1 MRASDIE
8 ARAVA
13 KIVLVALFWAA
24 LAVLFAIAILH
35 TRTTLRWVITA
46 IFLALALDPA
56 VGLLERIRIGRF
68 RMPRVGA
75 VLTALAIFLAALT
88 FLVLHVIP
96 PMVSGVESLAKKAP
110 TYVKDFEDW
119 AEENEEFQ
127 ELNEKYD
134 ITQKLSEQAS
144 TLPSKLGGAATTL
157 GNATLS
163 LLEHLIAAITILTLT
178 VFMLLEGKGMFE
190 RGTGRLPMP
199 HRERMRRVG
208 FRIAAVVRSY
218 VSVNVVLAI
227 AVGFFTW
234 LYLEITGFHLAV
246 PLALLVGFLDLI
258 PLIGLTVGGF
268 LVAIVLAIDGQPYDA
283 FIWLAIFLVYQQLQD
298 RVIQPIMYRGGSLK
312 VNPVVAIV
320 AVLVGANLAGVL
332 GALIAIP
339 TAASLGVILDEL
351 VLTSPD
357 EEIAGKRR
365 AKPRAKPK
373 RRSGAAK
380 APKPK
385 PAE

>member
-24 LAVLFAIAILH
+24 IAVLLAIAILH
-35 TRTTLRWVITA
+35 TRTTLRWVVTA

-75 VLTALAIFLAALT
+75 VLTALAAFLAALA

-96 PMVSGVESLAKKAP
+96 PMVSDVESLAKKAP
-110 TYVKDFEDW
+110 TYVADFEKW
-119 AEENEEFQ
+119 AEENEQFQ
-127 ELNEKYD
+127 ELNQKYD
-134 ITQKLSEQAS
+134 LTEKLTEQAS
-144 TLPSKLGGAATTL
+144 SLPSKLGGAATTL
-157 GNATLS
+157 GNATVS
-163 LLEHLIAAITILTLT
+163 VLEHVIAAITILTLV
-178 VFMLLEGKGMFE
+178 VFMLLEGRGMFE

-199 HRERMRRVG
+199 HRERLRRVG
-208 FRIAAVVRSY
+208 IRIAAVVRSY
-218 VSVNVVLAI
+218 VSVNVVLAV

-234 LYLEITGFHLAV
+234 LFLEIIGFHLAI
-246 PLALLVGFLDLI
+246 PLALLVGFLDLV
-258 PLIGLTVGGF
+258 PLIGLTIGGF

-283 FIWLAIFLVYQQLQD
+283 LIWLAIFIAYQQLQD
-298 RVIQPIMYRGGSLK
+298 RVIQPIMYRGGALK

-320 AVLVGANLAGVL
+320 AVLVGAELAGVL

-357 EEIAGKRR
+357 EERKR
-365 AKPRAKPK
+365 KPK
-373 RRSGAAK
+373 RRSGVAK
-380 APKPK
+380 AAKPK
-385 PAE
+385 PAK

>member
-24 LAVLFAIAILH
+24 IAVLLAIAILH
-35 TRTTLRWVITA
+35 TRTTLRWVVTA

-56 VGLLERIRIGRF
+56 VGLLEKIRIGRF

-75 VLTALAIFLAALT
+75 VLAALAAFLAALA

-96 PMVSGVESLAKKAP
+96 PMVSDVESLAKKAP
-110 TYVKDFEDW
+110 TYVADFEKW
-119 AEENEEFQ
+119 AEENEQFE
-127 ELNEKYD
+127 ELNRKYD
-134 ITQKLSEQAS
+134 LTEKLTEQAS
-144 TLPSKLGGAATTL
+144 SLPSKLGGAATTL
-157 GNATLS
+157 GNATVS
-163 LLEHLIAAITILTLT
+163 VLEHVIAAITILTLV
-178 VFMLLEGKGMFE
+178 VFMLLEGRGMFE

-199 HRERMRRVG
+199 HRERLRRVG
-208 FRIAAVVRSY
+208 IRIAAVVRSY
-218 VSVNVVLAI
+218 VSVNVMLAV

-234 LYLEITGFHLAV
+234 LFLEFIGFHLAI
-246 PLALLVGFLDLI
+246 PLALLVGFLDLV
-258 PLIGLTVGGF
+258 PLIGLTIGGF

-283 FIWLAIFLVYQQLQD
+283 LVWLAIFIAYQQLQD
-298 RVIQPIMYRGGSLK
+298 RVIQPIMYRGGALK

-320 AVLVGANLAGVL
+320 AVLVGAELAGVL

-351 VLTSPD
+351 VLTGPD
-357 EEIAGKRR
+357 EERKR
-365 AKPRAKPK
+365 KPK
-373 RRSGAAK
+373 RRSGVPKAA
-380 APKPK
+380 KPK
-385 PAE
+385 PAK